1 MKNGKIDQKYK
12 RNKKEKVLSR
22 KNSYLLCI
30 KFAINI
36 LTFSWKSANK
46 KIKFSKKCSIFDK
59 TKFLKN

>member
-36 LTFSWKSANK
+36 LTFS
-46 KIKFSKKCSIFDK
+46 
-59 TKFLKN
+59 